1 MTSVT
6 MKYTSP
12 SPHQISK
19 PPMKSTKQWDVSV
32 TKTKRW
38 EFTSSV
44 TPTATGWKLFQKR
57 CNYFFLINYSPNL
70 TKKGTFSKRFL
81 FSCLVFSKKQSG
93 KCNHFPAL
101 SFAFDYSASGAP
113 TGQTLAPSTT
123 VDAFAWI
130 DFVFVCSCRDSA
142 YWALS
147 FACTTADAIAF
158 NFVSH
163 TGLPPFYKFFLL
175 QDNCKQNAC
184 RYPSHLY
191 FNISQKK
198 INQYCK
204 IYCSEL
210 LSYPIFLH
218 RLCEKVSIS
227 FLILQQ
233 DRHFR

>member
-1 MTSVT
+1 MSCVQP
-6 MKYTSP
+6 KNKAESA
-12 SPHQISK
+12 I
-19 PPMKSTKQWDVSV
+19 
-32 TKTKRW
+32 
-38 EFTSSV
+38 
-44 TPTATGWKLFQKR
+44 
-57 CNYFFLINYSPNL
+57 
-70 TKKGTFSKRFL
+70 TFRFIFCVRL
-81 FSCLVFSKKQSG
+81 FSFW
-93 KCNHFPAL
+93 
-101 SFAFDYSASGAP
+101 SAYWAN
-113 TGQTLAPSTT
+113 ACASTT